1 MQLPNGAGDPR
12 DMAMHTARA
21 FWTTEPGTGSIRTE
35 TLPPAQAGDIL
46 VQTLYSGI
54 SRGTETL
61 VFAGRVPPS
70 QYQAM
75 RAPFQSGEF
84 PGPVKYG
91 YISVGRVA
99 EGPDERIGELVFCL
113 YPHQDR
119 YRVPGSAAIPLP
131 STLPA
136 ERAVLA
142 ANMETAVNALWDA
155 GPLAGDRIAIIGGGV
170 LGMLTAWLCR
180 QVPGTQ
186 VTLVDP
192 NSARRPVAAALG
204 LEFRGEARDLSDCDL
219 VVHASGQPAGLVEA
233 LRVAGP
239 EATILELSWYG
250 DRLAPLPLG
259 EDFHARRLV
268 LRSSQV
274 GQIPA
279 HRRARWDYR
288 RRMELALRLLCDD
301 VLDALITGESPFDEL
316 PDVLAALTRAPGDT
330 LCHRIRYP

>member
-1 MQLPNGAGDPR
+1 
-12 DMAMHTARA
+12 MATDTARA
-21 FWTTEPGTGSIRTE
+21 FWTTEPGTGCIRAE
-35 TLPPAQAGDIL
+35 PLPPADAGDVL
-46 VQTLYSGI
+46 VRALYSAI

-61 VFAGRVPPS
+61 VFSGRVPPS

-91 YISVGRVA
+91 YISVGQIDA
-99 EGPDERIGELVFCL
+99 GPPERIGERVFCL
-113 YPHQDR
+113 FPHQDR
-119 YRVPGSAAIPLP
+119 YRVPENAAIPLP
-131 STLPA
+131 SGLPA

-142 ANMETAVNALWDA
+142 ANMETAVNAFWDA
-155 GPLAGDRIAIIGGGV
+155 GPLAGDRIVVIGGGV
-170 LGMLTAWLCR
+170 LGLLTGWLCQ

-192 NSARRPVAAALG
+192 NPARAPVAAVLG
-204 LEFRGEARDLSDCDL
+204 LDFRADVSGLDGSDL
-219 VVHASGQPAGLVEA
+219 VVHASGQPLGLADA
-233 LRVAGP
+233 LRIAGR

-250 DRLAPLPLG
+250 DRQVPLSLG
-259 EDFHARRLV
+259 ENFHARRLV

-274 GQIPA
+274 GTIPA

-288 RRMELALRLLCDD
+288 RRLELALGLLCDD
-301 VLDALITGESPFDEL
+301 VLDVLITGESRFDEL
-316 PDVLAALTRAPGDT
+316 PSVLAALARVPGDT

>member
-1 MQLPNGAGDPR
+1 
-12 DMAMHTARA
+12 MAMDTARA

-35 TLPPAQAGDIL
+35 TLPPAQAGDVL
-46 VQTLYSGI
+46 VHTLYSGI

-91 YISVGRVA
+91 YISVGRIA
-99 EGPDERIGELVFCL
+99 EGPDERIGERVFCL
-113 YPHQDR
+113 FPHQDH

-131 STLPA
+131 SKLTA

-142 ANMETAVNALWDA
+142 ANMETAVNAFWDA
-155 GPLAGDRIAIIGGGV
+155 GPLAGDRIVVIGGGV

-192 NSARRPVAAALG
+192 NPARRPVAAALG
-204 LEFRGEARDLSDCDL
+204 LDFSAEARDLGGCDL

-250 DRLAPLPLG
+250 DRAVPLPLG

-279 HRRARWDYR
+279 HQQARWDYR

-301 VLDALITGESPFDEL
+301 ALDALITGESTFDEL
-316 PDVLAALTRAPGDT
+316 PDVLATLTRTPGDA
-330 LCHRIRYP
+330 LCHRIRYS

>member
-1 MQLPNGAGDPR
+1 
-12 DMAMHTARA
+12 MATDTARA
-21 FWTTEPGTGSIRTE
+21 FWILEPGTGAIRTE
-35 TLPPAQAGDIL
+35 TLSPPEPGE
-46 VQTLYSGI
+46 VVVETMYSGI

-91 YISVGRVA
+91 YISVGRIV
-99 EGPDERIGELVFCL
+99 EGPASRIGERVFCL

-119 YRVPGSAAIPLP
+119 YRLPEAAAIPLP
-131 STLPA
+131 SGLPA
-136 ERAVLA
+136 ERAILA

-155 GPLAGDRIAIIGGGV
+155 RPLAGDRIAVIGGGV

-180 QVPGTQ
+180 QVPGTE
-186 VTLVDP
+186 VTLVDI
-192 NSARRPVAAALG
+192 NAAKGTVAAALG
-204 LEFRGEARDLSDCDL
+204 LGFQADAGGLEGCDL
-219 VVHASGQPAGLVEA
+219 VIHASGQPAGLVDA
-233 LRVAGP
+233 LRVAGR
-239 EATILELSWYG
+239 EGTILELSWYG
-250 DRLAPLPLG
+250 DRAVPLPLG

-268 LRSSQV
+268 LRSTQV

-279 HRRARWDYR
+279 HRQPRWDYR
-288 RRMELALRLLCDD
+288 RRMDLALRLLCDG
-301 VLDALITGESPFDEL
+301 VLDILVTGESRFEEL
-316 PDVLAALTRAPGDT
+316 PEALAALAHAPGAA

>member
-1 MQLPNGAGDPR
+1 MTTD
-12 DMAMHTARA
+12 TARA
-21 FWTTEPGTGSIRTE
+21 FWTTKAGSGAIRMEP
-35 TLPPAQAGDIL
+35 LPPAKAGDVL
-46 VQTLYSGI
+46 VDALYSGI

-91 YISVGRVA
+91 YISVGRIA
-99 EGPDERIGELVFCL
+99 EGPDERIGERVFCL
-113 YPHQDR
+113 FPHQDR
-119 YRVPGSAAIPLP
+119 YRVPGNAAIPLP

-142 ANMETAVNALWDA
+142 ANMETAVNAFWDA
-155 GPLAGDRIAIIGGGV
+155 GPLAGDRIAVIGGGV

-192 NSARRPVAAALG
+192 NPARSPVATALG
-204 LEFRGEARDLSDCDL
+204 LEFRADAAGLGGSDL
-219 VVHASGQPAGLVEA
+219 VVHASGQPTGLADA
-233 LRVAGP
+233 LHVAGP

-250 DRLAPLPLG
+250 DRAVPLPLG

-279 HRRARWDYR
+279 HQRARWDYR
-288 RRMELALRLLCDD
+288 RRMELALQLLCDD
-301 VLDALITGESPFDEL
+301 ALDVLITGESRFEDL
-316 PDVLAALTRAPGDT
+316 PDVLERLTRTPGDT

>member
-1 MQLPNGAGDPR
+1 
-12 DMAMHTARA
+12 MAMDTARA

-35 TLPPAQAGDIL
+35 TLPPAQTGDVL
-46 VQTLYSGI
+46 VHTLYSGI

-70 QYQAM
+70 QYLAM

-91 YISVGRVA
+91 YISVGQIA
-99 EGPDERIGELVFCL
+99 EGPDARVGERVFCL
-113 YPHQDR
+113 FPHQDR
-119 YRVPGSAAIPLP
+119 YRVPGDAAIPLP
-131 STLPA
+131 CALPA

-142 ANMETAVNALWDA
+142 ANMETAVNAFWDA
-155 GPLAGDRIAIIGGGV
+155 GPLAGDRVAVIGGGV

-180 QVPGTQ
+180 RVPGTQ

-192 NSARRPVAAALG
+192 NPARRPVAGALG
-204 LEFRGEARDLSDCDL
+204 LEFRGEGNGLGGCDL

-250 DRLAPLPLG
+250 DRSVPLPLG

-279 HRRARWDYR
+279 HRKARWDYR
-288 RRMELALRLLCDD
+288 RRMELALQLLCDD
-301 VLDALITGESPFDEL
+301 ALDVLITGESPFDEL
-316 PDVLAALTRAPGDT
+316 PDVLATLTRAPGDT

>member
-1 MQLPNGAGDPR
+1 
-12 DMAMHTARA
+12 MATDSARA
-21 FWTTEPGTGSIRTE
+21 FWTTEPGAGCIRE
-35 TLPPAQAGDIL
+35 EPLPPAEAGDVL
-46 VQTLYSGI
+46 VHTLYSGI
-54 SRGTETL
+54 SRGTEAL
-61 VFAGRVPPS
+61 VFSGRVPPS

-91 YISVGRVA
+91 YISVGRIDD
-99 EGPDERIGELVFCL
+99 GPPDRIGERVFCL
-113 YPHQDR
+113 FPHQDR
-119 YRVPGSAAIPLP
+119 YRVPETAAIPLP
-131 STLPA
+131 SGLPP

-155 GPLAGDRIAIIGGGV
+155 GPLAGDRIVVIGGGV
-170 LGMLTAWLCR
+170 LGLLAGWLCR
-180 QVPGTQ
+180 QVPGTE
-186 VTLVDP
+186 VTVVDP
-192 NSARRPVAAALG
+192 IPARKPVAAMLG
-204 LEFRGEARDLSDCDL
+204 LDYRADARGLGGSDL
-219 VVHASGQPAGLVEA
+219 VVHASGQPDGLSAA
-233 LRVAGP
+233 LRSAGQ

-250 DRLAPLPLG
+250 DREVPLPLG

-279 HRRARWDYR
+279 HRRVRWDYR

-301 VLDALITGESPFDEL
+301 VLDVLITGESRFDEL
-316 PDVLAALTRAPGDT
+316 PSVLAALTRSPGDN